1 MASLRTSIPVLT
13 LLLLLF
19 TFSEAKVF
27 QVGGNENSWNTT
39 TSSESLNHWAEN
51 ERFEV
56 GDFLIFEYNP
66 KIDSLL
72 EVSKEDYESCKVTNA
87 IKEYKDGKTKVEL
100 DKSGPFYFISKAKG
114 SCEKGQKLT
123 VVVLSNKHHH
133 KHSPSPASAPGA
145 QAPGA
150 QAPGPALPPY
160 TPPNGAIGLRGGF
173 IGIVVGI
180 IEKE

>member
-56 GDFLIFEYNP
+56 GDFLSNFS
-66 KIDSLL
+66 SLSL
-72 EVSKEDYESCKVTNA
+72 C
-87 IKEYKDGKTKVEL
+87 
-100 DKSGPFYFISKAKG
+100 
-114 SCEKGQKLT
+114 
-123 VVVLSNKHHH
+123 VL
-133 KHSPSPASAPGA
+133 A
-145 QAPGA
+145 
-150 QAPGPALPPY
+150 
-160 TPPNGAIGLRGGF
+160 F
-173 IGIVVGI
+173 VMI
-180 IEKE
+180 ILY

>member
-1 MASLRTSIPVLT
+1 MFHFLSTLT
-13 LLLLLF
+13 KISS
-19 TFSEAKVF
+19 FSWISVF
-27 QVGGNENSWNTT
+27 E
-39 TSSESLNHWAEN
+39 
-51 ERFEV
+51 F
-56 GDFLIFEYNP
+56 NP

-180 IEKE
+180 VSLVGMIIVFWGRCKLLLLLWVYFWYVADCKGVMWTLIWN